1 MRALFLLIALVFFI
15 ENSAQN
21 NAIGIAEKLVF
32 SASYNMSGVLNVLLE
47 VIMEINNVHTLKA
60 TLLRL
65 KITSAN
71 YSKLYNFFK
80 IMDLYDSNVNPSN
93 LVPYLYKR
101 DINEGGYTK
110 TIKYTFDPITNT
122 VK

>member
-21 NAIGIAEKLVF
+21 NAIGSAEKLVF
-32 SASYNMSGVLNVLLE
+32 SASYNMSGVLTDLAEVTMETSNVK
-47 VIMEINNVHTLKA
+47 TSKA

-65 KITSAN
+65 KIPAAT
-71 YSKLYNFFK
+71 YSKWDNSFK
-80 IMDLYDSNVNPSN
+80 IRELYESYVDSSN

-101 DINEGGYTK
+101 DINEGGYT
-110 TIKYTFDPITNT
+110 
-122 VK
+122 